1 MTKRDRRRKTKT
13 LAQKILSVL
22 IYAFIYIPVIVLI
35 VFSFN
40 DQKANTNWVGFTTSY
55 YSALFKDTDLWKIFL
70 NSMIIAVVST
80 VLSVIIGTLAAVGLS
95 RHNFKGKGAIN
106 NMLYVPIVIPEIVLA
121 VSLLSIMSII
131 QFPLGLISLILGHT
145 TLTVPFVIV
154 TVKSRLSDFD
164 NSVEEA
170 SMDLGANR
178 RTTFFKVVL
187 PMIMPGVVSGG
198 FLAFTLSLD
207 DLIISNF
214 IAGTNTTTLPVKI
227 YSMVKS
233 GISPEINALTT
244 LIIAVFLVGIVIS
257 KLNDKR
263 LKMKEMK
270 EIKEGEM

>member
-1 MTKRDRRRKTKT
+1 MTKRDKRRKAKT
-13 LAQKILSVL
+13 VAQKILSVL

-40 DQKANTNWVGFTTSY
+40 NQKANTNWVGFTTSY
-55 YSALFKDTDLWKIFL
+55 YTMLFKDTDLWKIFL
-70 NSMIIAVVST
+70 NSMIIAIVST
-80 VLSVIIGTLAAVGLS
+80 ALSVVIGTLAAVGLS
-95 RHNFKGKGAIN
+95 RHNFKGKGAVN

-121 VSLLSIMSII
+121 VALLSIMSII

-178 RTTFFKVVL
+178 KTTFFKVVL

-227 YSMVKS
+227 YSMVKA

-244 LIIAVFLVGIVIS
+244 LIIGVFLVGIVIA

-263 LKMKEMK
+263 LKMKE
-270 EIKEGEM
+270 INEGEVL

>member
-1 MTKRDRRRKTKT
+1 MTKRDKRRKAKT
-13 LAQKILSVL
+13 VAQKILSVL

-40 DQKANTNWVGFTTSY
+40 NQKANTNWVGFTTSY
-55 YSALFKDTDLWKIFL
+55 YTMLFKDTDLWKIFL
-70 NSMIIAVVST
+70 NSMIIAIVST
-80 VLSVIIGTLAAVGLS
+80 ALSVVIGTLAAVGLT
-95 RHNFKGKGAIN
+95 RHNFKGKGAVN

-121 VSLLSIMSII
+121 VALLSIMSII

-178 RTTFFKVVL
+178 KTTFFKVVL

-227 YSMVKS
+227 YSMVKA

-244 LIIAVFLVGIVIS
+244 LIIGVFLIGIVIS

-263 LKMKEMK
+263 LKMKE
-270 EIKEGEM
+270 INEGEVL

>member
-1 MTKRDRRRKTKT
+1 MTKRDKRRKAKT
-13 LAQKILSVL
+13 VAQKILSVL

-40 DQKANTNWVGFTTSY
+40 NQKANTNWVGFTTSY
-55 YSALFKDTDLWKIFL
+55 YAMLFKDADLWKIFF
-70 NSMIIAVVST
+70 NSMIIAIVST
-80 VLSVIIGTLAAVGLS
+80 AISVVIGTLAAVGLT
-95 RHNFKGKGAIN
+95 RHNFKGKGAVN

-121 VSLLSIMSII
+121 VALLSIMSII

-178 RTTFFKVVL
+178 KTTFFKVVL

-244 LIIAVFLVGIVIS
+244 LIIGVFLIGIVIS

-263 LKMKEMK
+263 LKMKE
-270 EIKEGEM
+270 INEGEVL